1 MKLLSYLLFSFSF
14 LSADLILH
22 KALACP
28 TLEILK
34 KAPVNTTSNSLEL
47 EMYTIANSCLVLSR
61 EDKVQAIGYDP
72 RNSKQKFQQIV
83 DKKTGVQ
90 LYILR
95 EAIQIEQGGK
105 KNSYRF

>member
-1 MKLLSYLLFSFSF
+1 
-14 LSADLILH
+14 
-22 KALACP
+22 
-28 TLEILK
+28 
-34 KAPVNTTSNSLEL
+34 
-47 EMYTIANSCLVLSR
+47 MYTIANSCLILSR